1 MRASQN
7 QEIST
12 WFDQEVITH
21 DKRLRAY
28 LLRQESEPADV
39 EDIVQ
44 ESYSRIVVA
53 KRTKAIRSPKGLL
66 FKIASNVSNDR
77 LRKKYRNRTITVGEI
92 EAFSESAKTQQGIVD
107 EIEKHHKI
115 MLLQQ
120 ALERLPPRCRKVMIL
135 RTYDQLSFK
144 EIAAQLDISVETVH
158 VQWVRGLKK
167 CRKFF
172 ERNSDTL

>member
-1 MRASQN
+1 MASQH
-7 QEIST
+7 QEISI

-44 ESYSRIVVA
+44 ESYSRMVVV
-53 KRTKAIRSPKGLL
+53 KQKKTIRSPKGLL

-77 LRKKYRNRTITVGEI
+77 LRKKYRNRTITLGEI
-92 EAFSESAKTQQGIVD
+92 DVLPESAETQHGIVD
-107 EIEKHHKI
+107 EIEKHHNI